1 MRQLKISSG
10 KLTKRTEN
18 ISRYF
23 TDVERQPILSHTEET
38 QIGMLAQQGDEAAIE
53 KLISA
58 NLRFVVSVAKQYYG
72 QDAIFEDLV
81 CQGNIG
87 LCDAARTFD
96 PTRGFKF
103 ISYAVWHIRKE
114 ILLYL
119 NSDSR
124 TIRVPSNILTDAVK
138 IRRANEQILQE
149 EGRPGTF
156 DELQE
161 VVLKM
166 GKDFTIDRIKRVTL
180 ASDAKGIPLESDN
193 PDDPLSPID
202 WLSGELSTT
211 ALTDQSDLN
220 TAAEIALSRLSNI
233 QRDVVSRRLGIGG
246 DEPDTFSTIA
256 AKYER
261 TPEWARMVYVRS
273 LKIMRAKLNRSQLTH
288 DKVINCEF

>member
-1 MRQLKISSG
+1 VRQLKISSD

-23 TDVERQPILSHTEET
+23 TDVESQPMLTPDEET
-38 QIGMLAQQGDEAAIE
+38 RIGMLAQQGNEAAIE

-58 NLRFVVSVAKQYYG
+58 NLRFVVSVAKQYNG
-72 QDAIFEDLV
+72 QAAMFEDLI

-119 NSDSR
+119 NSNSR

-149 EGRPGTF
+149 EGRPGTL
-156 DELQE
+156 DELQDA
-161 VVLKM
+161 VSKM
-166 GKDFTIDRIKRVTL
+166 GKDFTIDHIKRVTS
-180 ASDAKGIPLESDN
+180 ADPKSIPLESDN
-193 PDDPLSPID
+193 SDETLSPID

-211 ALTDQSDLN
+211 ELTDDSDLN

-256 AKYER
+256 HRYER